1 MPHNWPFAREIHR
14 SPIDSRHRGSMAKCF
29 YEVAS
34 PWIVTYHQKP
44 TRHLSV
50 PSCLEL
56 MATQHYFVIK
66 VVPGGWFN
74 IKMIS
79 YQYRKSHC
87 GDKTILRPS
96 YLHYGISYT
105 GKMTSIYWIRALV
118 IFGQHPHEKRKITSN
133 VGTQHSHDVLL
144 LWRPLPL
151 SREAMDLNLSSES
164 DGPPW
169 NR

>member
-1 MPHNWPFAREIHR
+1 MFLW
-14 SPIDSRHRGSMAKCF
+14 GG
-29 YEVAS
+29 
-34 PWIVTYHQKP
+34 VTVDYHMSSK
-44 TRHLSV
+44 TNTSSFCAVL
-50 PSCLEL
+50 LGTYGDT
-56 MATQHYFVIK
+56 AYYFVIK

-87 GDKTILRPS
+87 GDKTILRSS

-105 GKMTSIYWIRALV
+105 DKMTSIYWIRALV
-118 IFGQHPHEKRKITSN
+118 IFGQHPHERRKITSN